1 MLSHHFTSSSR
12 LAYTADEQAA
22 FRATSTAQAA
32 KLKYLALKGKPKQ
45 VKYALYVTASVF
57 DKADSDQM
65 LQELYKDL
73 MQEAET
79 KNPRTFVTCLIGLGH
94 LAVLIP
100 GLIAKEMKEFVVKT
114 IAKELL
120 LAPAYQPLN
129 VSAGELSTVG
139 GNSHQKRKNSL
150 KLAGKWCENEEE
162 LPFNTLAR
170 VKTETIFFNQ
180 LLSGNTYKPD

>member
-100 GLIAKEMKEFVVKT
+100 GLVAKEMKEFVVKT
-114 IAKELL
+114 IA
-120 LAPAYQPLN
+120 
-129 VSAGELSTVG
+129 
-139 GNSHQKRKNSL
+139 NSL

-170 VKTETIFFNQ
+170 VKTETIFFQ
-180 LLSGNTYKPD
+180 PTAVWKYLQT